1 MSRSLNRAILIG
13 RAGAAPQLRTAATGV
28 HVATFSLAT
37 DRRTRGARAE
47 AKPDWH
53 RIVAWDGLAE
63 QVAARVS
70 RGDLVYVEG
79 RIEYRAYEDRSGRS
93 RTVTEIVADDL
104 IVIESRAG
112 GAEQSTSWKERIV
125 S

>member
-1 MSRSLNRAILIG
+1 MSRGLNRAFLIG
-13 RAGAAPQLRTAATGV
+13 RAGATAQLRTAATGV

-37 DRRTRGARAE
+37 DRRSRSGAE
-47 AKPDWH
+47 SKPDWH

-63 QVAARVS
+63 QAAARVR

>member
-1 MSRSLNRAILIG
+1 MGRGLNRAYLIG
-13 RAGAAPQLRTAATGV
+13 RAGAAPELRTAASGAY
-28 HVATFSLAT
+28 VATFSLAT
-37 DRRTRGARAE
+37 DRWSRGGRAE

-53 RIVAWDGLAE
+53 RIVVWDGLAE
-63 QVAARVS
+63 HAAARVG
-70 RGDLVYVEG
+70 RGALVYVEG
-79 RIEYRAYEDRSGRS
+79 RIEYREYEDRSGRS